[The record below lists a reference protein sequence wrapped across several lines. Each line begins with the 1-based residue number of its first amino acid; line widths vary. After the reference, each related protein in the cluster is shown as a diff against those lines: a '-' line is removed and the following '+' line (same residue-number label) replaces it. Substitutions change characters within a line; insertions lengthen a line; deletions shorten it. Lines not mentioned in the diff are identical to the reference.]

1 MTEKKWH
8 GYWWLPG
15 QEDRKVPGSLH
26 VQDSGQTRLS
36 LIGGFDLDQAAQS
49 SVDGD
54 MTGARAVTILGLC
67 ASVKITLFGGH
78 TSLTHGWHASAD
90 YQEISGSRALIG
102 AHLQRADYPDFAS
115 VMFTLENFG
124 PFLGRHAFDRAAGQD
139 GETSS
144 VVYEPTHPISFTFEG
159 WKFQVYTHF
168 PTFQT
173 HDHRGS
179 SVVEGTTREV
189 LIATSDVPRPL
200 TDFDEITKAFM
211 DLLTLASGEACG
223 VTEISLELAQ
233 DKNAPYLPDD
243 GRSYLVVQDYKPWI
257 HAARPDDI
265 PQDFGR
271 FRFTCS
277 DMSFEELTRAWL
289 PLRQRAISATNVLFG
304 LHYVRPGFTETRL
317 LSAAVVAESLHGTV
331 FGNQLRWDKEDF
343 KSLRAAIDGCIVDP
357 IQRTWVKDRIKNE
370 TSFRERLIEL
380 ASRPNQSAV
389 AALIGD
395 VDKWA
400 KNVVDARN
408 GLAHTG
414 ADTNKNGDIFEL
426 TQVTL
431 FLASLTLMK
440 ELGLSDEV
448 QFAALKRDEYL
459 SVSRPQD

>member
-36 LIGGFDLDQAAQS
+36 LIGGFDLEQAAQS
-49 SVDGD
+49 SIDGD
-54 MTGARAVTILGLC
+54 KIGARAVTILGLC
-67 ASVKITLFGGH
+67 ASVKITLIGGLA
-78 TSLTHGWHASAD
+78 SLTHGWPESAD

-102 AHLQRADYPDFAS
+102 THLQRADDPVFAS

-124 PFLGRHAFDRAAGQD
+124 PFLGRYTFDHTDGLH

-144 VVYEPTHPISFTFEG
+144 VVYKPIDNISFSFEG
-159 WKFQVYTHF
+159 WKFQVYTYF

-173 HDHRGS
+173 HDRRGS
-179 SVVEGTTREV
+179 SAVEGTTREV

-200 TDFDEITKAFM
+200 TDFDEIAKTFM

-223 VTEISLELAQ
+223 VTEMSLEFAK
-233 DKNAPYLPDD
+233 DKNVTYLPND
-243 GRSYLVVQDYKPWI
+243 GRSYRVVQDHKRWI
-257 HAARPDDI
+257 HAARPDDA
-265 PQDFGR
+265 PQDLRR

-289 PLRQRAISATNVLFG
+289 PLRRRASAATNLLFG
-304 LHYVRPGFTETRL
+304 LYYARPGFTETRL
-317 LSAAVVAESLHGTV
+317 LSAAVVAESLHWTV
-331 FGNQLRWDKEDF
+331 FGSPLRWDKEEF
-343 KSLRAAIDGCIVDP
+343 KSLRAAIDGSIADP
-357 IQRTWVKDRIKNE
+357 QRRAWVKDRIKNE

-440 ELGLSDEV
+440 ELGFSDEV
-448 QFAALKRDEYL
+448 QIEALRRDEYL
-459 SVSRPQD
+459 SVIRHKD